1 MMMPSRGIVSAA
13 GAARQAARLNRRF
26 ISTTPSRNIQTSLQR
41 PFPLGLLQTLPHGD
55 RERIVSASAILLAA
69 QSRLASTSNT
79 IAPNDGIAAST
90 PGPVDN
96 AAAEVSS
103 SFDISSITDS
113 YLASMPEQIGYLK
126 EIGLDYGWGPTAMIE
141 WGLEH
146 VHVYSGLPWWGSI
159 VATALCFRL
168 ALFPLFLRSSDVGAR
183 QAAMLPITKPL
194 TTRMMEAFK
203 AQDMETGISMT
214 VLMGPALLQAVFGFC
229 AFKLMRAM
237 ANLPVPGLENGGI
250 LWFVDLTQ
258 RDPYL
263 ALPAIMA
270 ISMHAIFRMGGESGA
285 PMQNPAMRPFMLYV
299 MPGLVFISTVWLPA
313 NLNLWLATTG
323 LVGMAQVSLFR
334 QADVRSAL
342 GMAPLVPNDPRT
354 PGAHPGP
361 ANTIDVKGFSRP
373 SSSQSLRY
381 QAPNIKTGSPS
392 GASQTKERMTSGIND
407 MSEGLKTAYTE
418 FQAKAASYGGRNQKV
433 SKTRSKE
440 FLKQAAEYERRWQ
453 KAQRGS
459 AKR

>member
-41 PFPLGLLQTLPHGD
+41 PFSFGTSPKLFLMAIG
-55 RERIVSASAILLAA
+55 RIVSASAILLAA

-203 AQDMETGISMT
+203 AQDMETGARLRSDLNDINKRAGISMT

-392 GASQTKERMTSGIND
+392 EQRKE
-407 MSEGLKTAYTE
+407 
-418 FQAKAASYGGRNQKV
+418 
-433 SKTRSKE
+433 
-440 FLKQAAEYERRWQ
+440 
-453 KAQRGS
+453 
-459 AKR
+459 